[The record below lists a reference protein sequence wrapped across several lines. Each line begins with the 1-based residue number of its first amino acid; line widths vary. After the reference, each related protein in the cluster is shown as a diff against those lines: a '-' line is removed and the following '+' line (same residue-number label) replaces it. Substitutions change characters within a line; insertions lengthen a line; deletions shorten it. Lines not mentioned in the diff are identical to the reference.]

1 MSWKIPLEP
10 PAIRDLKHQTNVLL
24 DLNGYIDYLMHGQM
38 WKGNNMTDSGDSL
51 TGIERNRHG
60 LI

>member
-1 MSWKIPLEP
+1 MEP